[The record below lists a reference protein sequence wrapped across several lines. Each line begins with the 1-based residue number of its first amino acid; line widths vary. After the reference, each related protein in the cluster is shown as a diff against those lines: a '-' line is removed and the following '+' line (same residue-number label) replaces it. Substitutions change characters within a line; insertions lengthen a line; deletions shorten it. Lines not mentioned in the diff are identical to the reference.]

1 MMNAWATAILAL
13 GAVSSP
19 ASSAALLEPLRLIRE
34 RQLDAAVLQ
43 LGPLCP
49 GSSEEVS
56 RAADRGSVACKVL
69 VLATAENVEP
79 YGAAGFARS
88 YWNLGDKAEKR
99 RDYDLAEALFN
110 VSIAR
115 DPKDPG
121 AWHSLGVVH
130 RERGRHQEA
139 LKAFEQSVQLDP
151 TEPSTLYWLG
161 TTQMDLGQ
169 LELAQKTMDRVLELD
184 PQQSRVWFRR
194 GEIHMLQNDCAA
206 AIKDFEQAALNGVSR
221 RAVRLKIRECES
233 QLQSR
238 GATPLLTT
246 AEVIAFVGVTDA
258 ERAKAFY
265 RDKLGL
271 RLTSEEPSRALVF
284 DAGGTT
290 LLASLVEAVPP
301 ASYTVLGWMVENIG
315 KAVDELMAKG
325 ISFERFQD
333 FAQDDRGVWTGPDG
347 TRVAWFKDPDGN
359 MLSLTQSSAPP
370 PANEE

>member
-1 MMNAWATAILAL
+1 MLFPIVFLAL
-13 GAVSSP
+13 GT
-19 ASSAALLEPLRLIRE
+19 LLEPLQLIRKG
-34 RQLDAAVLQ
+34 QLDAALLQ
-43 LGPLCP
+43 LASLCP
-49 GSSEEVS
+49 GSPVE
-56 RAADRGSVACKVL
+56 AARVAERGDVACRVL
-69 VLATAENVEP
+69 LLATAESEP
-79 YGAAGFARS
+79 GASGGFAKS
-88 YWNLGDKAEKR
+88 YWKLGDKAEKR
-99 RDYDLAEALFN
+99 REYDLAEAFFD

-115 DPKDPG
+115 DPSDPG

-130 RERGRHQEA
+130 RARGRYPEA
-139 LKAFEQSVQLDP
+139 LSAFEKSVEIDP

-169 LELAQKTMDRVLELD
+169 LELAQATMDRVLELD

-194 GEIHMLQNDCAA
+194 GEIHMLQQDCAA
-206 AIKDFEQAALNGVSR
+206 AIKDFETAALHGVSR
-221 RAVRLKIRECES
+221 RAVRQKIRECES
-233 QLQSR
+233 LPKSQ
-238 GATPLLTT
+238 GGTPLLTG

-301 ASYTVLGWMVENIG
+301 ATYTVLGWVVENIG
-315 KAVDELMAKG
+315 AAIDGLVAKG
-325 ISFERFQD
+325 VAFERLQD
-333 FAQDDRGVWTGPDG
+333 FVQDERGVWTAPDG

-359 MLSLTQSSAPP
+359 MLSLTQSSAAP
-370 PANEE
+370 PANDEE